1 MLSIYFGEKDN
12 VMHGPSW
19 FKFNYNPEWFKDELV
34 QQMIEDIDKSKVVS
48 DQLIQSEVLGP
59 IPPERL
65 SGGVQTLI
73 SAYGRPDLVFNATSC
88 GENCA
93 KWLLKIGEV
102 KDITV
107 NLRYFMPF
115 NGMEPFKIKI
125 LNNDIIVTNMDE
137 YTDVA
142 LDYI

>member
-1 MLSIYFGEKDN
+1 MLSIYFGEKEH
-12 VMHGPSW
+12 VMHGPTW
-19 FKFNYNPEWFKDELV
+19 FKFNYNPEWFKDALV
-34 QQMIEDIDKSKVVS
+34 QQMIEDVDKSKVIGGE
-48 DQLIQSEVLGP
+48 LIQSNVLGP

-93 KWLLKIGEV
+93 KWLLKIGEI

-115 NGMEPFKIKI
+115 RDMEPFEIKI
-125 LNNDIIVTNMDE
+125 LNNDTIVRNMDE
-137 YTDVA
+137 YTKIA
-142 LDYI
+142 LNYI

>member
-1 MLSIYFGEKDN
+1 MLSIYFGEKEN

-19 FKFNYNPEWFKDELV
+19 FRFNYKPEWFEDPLV
-34 QQMIEDIDKSKVVS
+34 RKMLLDVDKSEYVGGE
-48 DQLIQSEVLGP
+48 LIQSSVLGP

-73 SAYGRPDLVFNATSC
+73 AIYKRPDLMFNATSC

-93 KWLLKIGEV
+93 KWLTEIGKIE
-102 KDITV
+102 DISI

-115 NGMEPFKIKI
+115 DGCEPFEIKI
-125 LNNDIIVTNMDE
+125 INNDVVVTDMSK
-137 YTDVA
+137 YTHIA
-142 LDYI
+142 IKYL

>member
-1 MLSIYFGEKDN
+1 M
-12 VMHGPSW
+12 
-19 FKFNYNPEWFKDELV
+19 
-34 QQMIEDIDKSKVVS
+34 
-48 DQLIQSEVLGP
+48 IQSEVLGP

-115 NGMEPFKIKI
+115 NDMEPFKIKI